1 MWFHTYMVADVSR
14 ACSWD
19 AQMNEEIEKG
29 KPDMGSTDVTLRD
42 SHLNT
47 GIKKGILMNALVLK
61 LECAG

>member
-1 MWFHTYMVADVSR
+1 MGADVSR

-29 KPDMGSTDVTLRD
+29 KPGIGSTDVTLRD
-42 SHLNT
+42 SHLNPR
-47 GIKKGILMNALVLK
+47 IKKGIVLNAVVLK